1 MALLAPGA
9 LFEVLPRAKK
19 SKLVE
24 AKHNTSRTTQS
35 DAKNI
40 KK

>member
-9 LFEVLPRAKK
+9 LFEVLSRAKK
-19 SKLVE
+19 SKLVQV
-24 AKHNTSRTTQS
+24 KHYTSRTTQN